1 MIVEMGREM
10 SISAVASIVGINH
23 DFEWSIL
30 KHYVD
35 EARKER
41 DLSNLS
47 VLGID
52 ELSMDKHHVY
62 VTLFYNINNRMVI
75 YIEQSKESD
84 VFKKY
89 VMKPHFLDSATIEDI
104 TIDIDPSYVSGT
116 REYFPDFSKV
126 LGQF

>member
-10 SISAVASIVGINH
+10 SISAVASILGINH
-23 DFEWSIL
+23 DFVWGFL

-41 DLSNLS
+41 DLSNHS
-47 VLGID
+47 VLGIN

-75 YIEQSKESD
+75 HIEQSKESD
-84 VFKKY
+84 VFRKY
-89 VMKPHFLDSATIEDI
+89 VMKPHFLDSATMEDI